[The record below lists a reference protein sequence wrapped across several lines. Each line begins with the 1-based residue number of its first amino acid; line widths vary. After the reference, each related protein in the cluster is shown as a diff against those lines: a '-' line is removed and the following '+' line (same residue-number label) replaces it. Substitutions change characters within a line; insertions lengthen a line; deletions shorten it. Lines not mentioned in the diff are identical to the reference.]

1 MKYMYM
7 SCKEFILL
15 RLGLGHYMMGGFL
28 PGLKRVSCYPS
39 DRPRKGNMGAQQVM
53 IWHVHQSLSV

>member
-1 MKYMYM
+1 MYM

-15 RLGLGHYMMGGFL
+15 RLGLGHYMMGGLL

-39 DRPRKGNMGAQQVM
+39 DRPRKGNMGTQQVM
-53 IWHVHQSLSV
+53 G